1 MANSILLPNSL
12 LPVCEQDYRMGY
24 VLNYSARN
32 IISKSNNILSNRKKQ
47 DSIVMEESLVTCP
60 GVSKLQTLWCG

>member
-1 MANSILLPNSL
+1 
-12 LPVCEQDYRMGY
+12 MGY

-32 IISKSNNILSNRKKQ
+32 PISKRNNILLIEKKK

-60 GVSKLQTLWCG
+60 GVYKLVLFTNFMVWMTSRYT